1 MIRSLAPLLSTPV
14 HNPLLIDRLE
24 FRADLQR
31 GDKGIIYAALAR
43 MLRAGPRVLR
53 RGFKKNDLFRWLA
66 DPQNTNLGI
75 TFRTI
80 KNSVYQYISHDI

>member
-31 GDKGIIYAALAR
+31 GDKGIIYAELAR

-66 DPQNTNLGI
+66 DPQNTNLGAS
-75 TFRTI
+75 FETI
-80 KNSVYQYISHDI
+80 QATVYQYVMTDV

>member
-31 GDKGIIYAALAR
+31 GDKGIICAALAR

-53 RGFKKNDLFRWLA
+53 RGFTKSDLFRWLA
-66 DPQNTNLGI
+66 DPQNTNLGT
-75 TFRTI
+75 TFKSIQNT
-80 KNSVYQYISHDI
+80 VYQYFSNGI